1 MERRQAAASPSAID
15 SSCDSVPG
23 AAPAPPVVL
32 APVRVDRR
40 VHTCAVV
47 LEATIE
53 PRRPYSLALSARMK
67 SDATRYFRNGVLT
80 VALSTPEPA
89 VGRIAQRPDGSLDVR
104 LEGGRPKEALETLR
118 FVLAADDDHR
128 PFLDRFRDD
137 PLLGPSVRRLAGL
150 RPLRVATVSHAL
162 LKAVCGQLIQSR
174 AARLLERRLLWLAAT
189 THEDLRLPPDR
200 TTFAGYAPAELVR
213 HGLAARKAGVLVRIS
228 REWDLERL
236 RTIPS
241 DAAATR
247 IERERGLGPWSAG
260 MICLYGLGRFDR
272 GLVGDLGLI
281 KLCSSLRGRRAEVE
295 DTRELLA
302 PYGDWSGLASVYLLS
317 GGFSSP
323 ALRREGRT
331 PGSASSP
338 PRTPRALPARR
349 R

>member
-1 MERRQAAASPSAID
+1 
-15 SSCDSVPG
+15 
-23 AAPAPPVVL
+23 
-32 APVRVDRR
+32 
-40 VHTCAVV
+40 VV
-47 LEATIE
+47 LEATIV

-67 SDATRYFRNGVLT
+67 SDATRYYRNGVLT
-80 VALSTPEPA
+80 LALGDVAEPVVA
-89 VGRIAQRPDGSLDVR
+89 RVAQRPDGSLEAR
-104 LEGGRPKEALETLR
+104 LEGRRPNEALETLR

-137 PLLGPSVRRLAGL
+137 PLLGASIRRLAGL

-174 AARLLERRLLWLAAT
+174 AARLLERRLLRLAT
-189 THEDLRLPPDR
+189 PTHEDLRLPPDR
-200 TTFAGYAPAELVR
+200 TTFAAYAPAELVR

-236 RTIPS
+236 RAVPS
-241 DAAATR
+241 DAAAAR

-281 KLCSSLRGRRAEVE
+281 KLSSSLRGRRAEVE
-295 DTRELLA
+295 DTRDLLA
-302 PYGDWSGLASVYLLS
+302 PYGEWAGLASIYLLS

-323 ALRREGRT
+323 AQRLADRRS
-331 PGSASSP
+331 GSAWSRP
-338 PRTPRALPARR
+338 HTPRGSRPPMR
-349 R
+349 